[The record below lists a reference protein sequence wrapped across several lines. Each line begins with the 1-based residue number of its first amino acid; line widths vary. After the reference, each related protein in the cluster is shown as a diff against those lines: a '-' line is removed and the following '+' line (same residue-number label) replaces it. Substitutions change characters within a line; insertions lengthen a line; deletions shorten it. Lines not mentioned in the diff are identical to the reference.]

1 LLTVSIS
8 LRAYRAKSL
17 GGSKVPYRAFKRLE
31 QSWKKEFIIAK
42 LLTENVLG
50 GVLLE
55 SGECWLL
62 CVRVYVHLQQQQQ
75 QQQKALISHP
85 RHHNHGR
92 HLIHHRRHPPRFG

>member
-55 SGECWLL
+55 SGECGVL
-62 CVRVYVHLQQQQQ
+62 CVRVYVHLQQQKK
-75 QQQKALISHP
+75 KALISHP